1 MLFAVRSLKY
11 CLTSSPNSQC
21 ERRLINGKRSNVG
34 HEDMG
39 GSKASRIH
47 PSLDMGGFFWPL
59 RSSDATRP
67 THLQELRCNRCP
79 AGNVPAKKRHS
90 SQVHISQQTSL
101 ELTCFSSNSPLL
113 HPCFLPLPYLKG
125 VKPAATGSKTQGTWC
140 SLQALRQ
147 KCTSV
152 KPSSGW
158 EKNPATKKLLKNV
171 VFSNLWFFIWAE
183 SSPNILLKSLVW
195 LQISLEKHVCP
206 QKAVCGTSNSLPPPK
221 QKNRRWNLLPNK
233 ISSSEKWSVFVQTGK
248 LQKRCVFGIASQW
261 HRKGSQHTPYV
272 LVFF

>member
-1 MLFAVRSLKY
+1 MR
-11 CLTSSPNSQC
+11 TW
-21 ERRLINGKRSNVG
+21 G
-34 HEDMG
+34 HG
-39 GSKASRIH
+39 RFKGFKIL
-47 PSLDMGGFFWPL
+47 PSLEKEVVFFAPWDLQMPK
-59 RSSDATRP
+59 RP

-79 AGNVPAKKRHS
+79 AGNS
-90 SQVHISQQTSL
+90 SL
-101 ELTCFSSNSPLL
+101 ELTCFSSEFPPSPSMFSSIAIPQRCKTSSHWIQNPRNLMLIASPQTKNALQWNPQVAEKKILPQKNSWKM
-113 HPCFLPLPYLKG
+113 YI
-125 VKPAATGSKTQGTWC
+125 
-140 SLQALRQ
+140 
-147 KCTSV
+147 
-152 KPSSGW
+152 
-158 EKNPATKKLLKNV
+158 

-206 QKAVCGTSNSLPPPK
+206 QKAVWGTSNSLPPPK

-261 HRKGSQHTPYV
+261 HRKGSQHTADV

>member
-1 MLFAVRSLKY
+1 MLKEVITFIFGHGRFKVARSPHLFVK
-11 CLTSSPNSQC
+11 
-21 ERRLINGKRSNVG
+21 KF
-34 HEDMG
+34 
-39 GSKASRIH
+39 SRIH
-47 PSLDMGGFFWPL
+47 PLWRRMVFFAPEIFKCHETHPSPRAPLQPMSCRQLIPWTDMF
-59 RSSDATRP
+59 
-67 THLQELRCNRCP
+67 
-79 AGNVPAKKRHS
+79 
-90 SQVHISQQTSL
+90 
-101 ELTCFSSNSPLL
+101 FSSNFPLL

-183 SSPNILLKSLVW
+183 SSPNIILKSLVW